1 MHQWSDKK
9 QPNACKV
16 ALPGVQLPSVG
27 GGDTFGTC
35 NDDATKTGAD
45 DDYIVDTTA
54 AQGAW
59 DPGPTQDLGLF
70 WSRFFFNFL

>member
-1 MHQWSDKK
+1 M
-9 QPNACKV
+9 
-16 ALPGVQLPSVG
+16 PGVQLPSVG

-70 WSRFFFNFL
+70 